1 MSRPTGENRY
11 FPKVKEAREA
21 LQAKALELHE
31 YYMTI
36 VHMAMEKGDLETALK
51 AVQWLHEHMPR
62 GAGDSMIDISID
74 KPKQIEA
81 GPRGP
86 QVNIGFALGGI
97 NEPKA
102 LPTVTID
109 VEPVDVLDTEA
120 NVESDG

>member
-1 MSRPTGENRY
+1 MSRPVGENRF

-21 LQAKALELHE
+21 LQAKALEVHE

-36 VHMAMEKGDLETALK
+36 IQLAIQKGDLETALK

-62 GAGDSMIDISID
+62 GAGDTMVDISVD

-97 NEPKA
+97 KEPKA
-102 LPTVTID
+102 LPTVT
-109 VEPVDVLDTEA
+109 VDVQPVEVPDTEA
-120 NVESDG
+120 DAADE